1 MGTKYSYPRVDMS
14 GKTVIVTGAN
24 TGIGYETAKQISM
37 MGAKVIVAC
46 RSEDKAMTA
55 IRNMKSEFSEW
66 LKEGKESKTSGG
78 KKKTKEEQTTTEVV
92 PLELDLEF
100 MKLDLSSLQSVKNFI
115 EEFRS
120 KHSALH
126 VLICNAGIASPP
138 LVKTEDGYESQF
150 QINYLSHFLLTI
162 QFLPLLKSSGPG
174 CRVINVSSVAHSSGK
189 FEESNL
195 QGERSY
201 SRLYFYSHSKLFQV
215 MSMFSFQRRLEGSG
229 VSIISLH
236 PGAVDTDVSRS
247 FDDSAALRRFWKTY
261 RKLGILVTL
270 EKGAATSIDVAVN
283 PEYDNVSGVY
293 HAECKRKTPCASSRN
308 VDKQEKLWKYSL
320 NCLKDYIDDDILRDL
335 EKHETST
342 P

>member
-1 MGTKYSYPRVDMS
+1 MGTTYSYPRVDMS

-46 RSEDKAMTA
+46 RSEDKAIKA
-55 IRNMKSEFSEW
+55 IEKMKSEFSEW
-66 LKEGKESKTSGG
+66 LIKRE
-78 KKKTKEEQTTTEVV
+78 KKTNEEQTAGEVI
-92 PLELDLEF
+92 PSELDLEF
-100 MKLDLSSLQSVKNFI
+100 MKLDLSSLQSVKDFI

-120 KHSALH
+120 KHSTLH
-126 VLICNAGIASPP
+126 VLICNAGIGSPP
-138 LVKTEDGYESQF
+138 SAKTEDGYESQF
-150 QINYLSHFLLTI
+150 QVNYLSHFLLTI

-174 CRVINVSSVAHSSGK
+174 CRVINVSSMAHSSGQ
-189 FEESNL
+189 FEEDNL

-201 SRLYFYSHSKLFQV
+201 NRLYFYGHSKLFQV

-229 VSIISLH
+229 VSVISVH
-236 PGAVDTDVSRS
+236 PGGVDTDISRN
-247 FDDSAALRRFWKTY
+247 FDDSTFLRVIWKTF
-261 RKLGILVTL
+261 RGMGFLVTL

-293 HAECKRKTPCASSRN
+293 HAECKRKTPSATSRN

-335 EKHETST
+335 EKNETST